1 MHILSIVTDV
11 VLAGYV
17 VREVLRFGPEYRQL
31 KRDIAN
37 GDTHA
42 RARVYRKAIVFEWQ
56 SALLALLALGFD
68 WSKMNPRFLALE
80 GMRWIQALQGGSP
93 GRAGFDRG
101 ALAGIFFG
109 LVVGTLGF
117 VIARIR
123 SNRRGMTSA
132 TAPARGWSK
141 GWWSKLMPDFSAL
154 VPTTARERLLWVAVA
169 VSAGICEEIVFRG
182 WLLSTLHGSLRLQ
195 GAALILAAAV
205 LFGLAHSYQGI
216 TGVVLTA
223 FAGLFFCGL
232 YVATGSLVWPI
243 LLHIVVDVR
252 FAVLPAPRNAGSRA
266 VYA

>member
-1 MHILSIVTDV
+1 MHILSFVTDIF
-11 VLAGYV
+11 LTGYV

-42 RARVYRKAIVFEWQ
+42 RARVYRKAIIFEWQ
-56 SALLALLALGFD
+56 SALLALLAVEFD
-68 WSKMNPRFLALE
+68 WSKMNPKFLALE
-80 GMRWIQALQGGSP
+80 GTRWIQALQSGSP

-123 SNRRGMTSA
+123 SNRRGITPA
-132 TAPARGWSK
+132 PAPAR
-141 GWWSKLMPDFSAL
+141 WWSKLMPDFSAL
-154 VPTTARERLLWVAVA
+154 VPATARERLLWVAVA

-182 WLLSTLHGSLRLQ
+182 WLLSTLDGSLRLE

-216 TGVVLTA
+216 TGMVLTGL
-223 FAGLFFCGL
+223 AGLLFCGL
-232 YVATGSLVWPI
+232 YVATGSLLWPI
-243 LLHIVVDVR
+243 LLHIVVDAR
-252 FAVLPAPRNAGSRA
+252 FAVLPSPRSAGSQA
-266 VYA
+266 AYA